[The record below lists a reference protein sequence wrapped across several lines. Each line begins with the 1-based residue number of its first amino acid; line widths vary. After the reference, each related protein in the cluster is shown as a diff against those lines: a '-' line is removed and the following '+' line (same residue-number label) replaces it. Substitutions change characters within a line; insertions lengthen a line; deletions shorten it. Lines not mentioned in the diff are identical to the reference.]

1 MHPILFK
8 IGPLTIHTYGVLIA
22 TAFLL
27 GILYAM
33 HEAKRENLP
42 PARILDLGLIIVV
55 GALLGG
61 KLLLILVNL
70 RYYFRHPGEILKSLR
85 YGGVYYGGLLLATAL
100 GIWYIKRASLP
111 VGKTV
116 DVLAPGIALG
126 QFIGRW
132 GCFSAGCCY
141 GKPLT
146 FPLFKVVTNIPS
158 YLSYWY
164 EKPARVP
171 WGLTFT
177 NPYTHRTIGTP
188 LNIPLYPTE
197 ILHSLAGLMILL
209 ILILMKRRR
218 TFSGELFLLYL
229 IFYSAS
235 RFFIEYM
242 RGDPRGALFGGAL
255 STSQFIALI
264 VGPTSLAIFIYKKR
278 AASNAAPNK

>member
-8 IGPLTIHTYGVLIA
+8 LGPVTIHTYGVFIA

-42 PARILDLGLIIVV
+42 PARILDLGLIIIIS
-55 GALLGG
+55 ALLGG
-61 KLLLILVNL
+61 KLLLILINL
-70 RYYFRHPGEILKSLR
+70 RYYLRNPADIVWTLR
-85 YGGVYYGGLLLATAL
+85 YGGVYYGGLLLATAA
-100 GIWYIKRASLP
+100 GIWYMKRASLP

-126 QFIGRW
+126 QFIGRF
-132 GCFSAGCCY
+132 GCFFAGCCY

-146 FPLFKVVTNIPS
+146 FPLFKITTNIPS

-164 EKPARVP
+164 EESAKTF
-171 WGLTFT
+171 WGITFT

-197 ILHSLAGLMILL
+197 LFHSFAGLMILL
-209 ILILMKRRR
+209 ILILARKKRS
-218 TFSGELFLLYL
+218 FYGELFLLYL
-229 IFYSAS
+229 ILYSAS

-242 RGDPRGALFGGAL
+242 RGDPRGAVFGGL
-255 STSQFIALI
+255 FSTSQLIALI
-264 VGPTSLAIFIYKKR
+264 VGPICLTIFTYKKR
-278 AASNAAPNK
+278 AVRRKALR